1 MQRNPKT
8 RLFLWKAGAL
18 VNFAMDLEEAY
29 MSTRLSGPSTF
40 FLPFNMG
47 RGEGIDVGAGN
58 PILEDEYS
66 VHYIWDNI
74 LQKDSLLEIISKFMF
89 IEISEKE
96 DATGKLKKSET
107 IIFPRYHQLDV
118 LRKVLADVQ
127 EHGSSLNYL
136 L

>member
-1 MQRNPKT
+1 
-8 RLFLWKAGAL
+8 
-18 VNFAMDLEEAY
+18 
-29 MSTRLSGPSTF
+29 
-40 FLPFNMG
+40 MG

-58 PILEDEYS
+58 PVLEDEYS